1 MRRAVPLLVALV
13 LILAA
18 CGPNASNSASP
29 TTASTVAPP
38 ASGSAPAES
47 QAPLTA
53 SGDIFA
59 YGFAYE
65 TGDIIA
71 KTRADVFKEKYPD
84 VKVTWSESGFDDQQ
98 FLAALA
104 GSDKPD
110 AVNLPRNKIGT
121 YIAQGVLEPLD
132 DCIAK
137 TGFDTSVFYDAA
149 KNDVTVDGKM
159 YAFPEFYNT
168 RNWII
173 NNKAF
178 KDAGIDPNSLNWGD
192 WDAIKQANDKLVKK
206 DGDKIT
212 RIGIDPKIPE
222 FLPLW
227 VKADGGSVISD
238 DGKTSQLDSQQ
249 TIDAVKYTTD
259 LVKAQGDPTK
269 WLDFRNTWDFF
280 GAKNQV
286 ASDQVGAWPMEQWYL
301 NVLAQNSPDVD
312 ITVKPFMTK
321 DGQPITY
328 EDGNSWAI
336 VKGTDNPDAACAL
349 ASTMVATDTWVAA
362 GKARAEDAKKNNKPQ
377 TGVYTGNREAD
388 KIIFDQYVDLSDMPV
403 FEAAV
408 KAVLDNQENAFGSA
422 PSPGAAGFQQALTD
436 GVNRVL
442 SGSASAE
449 DSMKQAQ
456 QEAQDA
462 IDSGAS

>member
-1 MRRAVPLLVALV
+1 MRRAVPILVSLV
-13 LILAA
+13 FVLVA
-18 CGPNASNSASP
+18 CGPSANNSASP
-29 TTASTVAPP
+29 TTAGTVAPP
-38 ASGSAPAES
+38 ASGSAPAS
-47 QAPLTA
+47 QEPLAA

-71 KTRADVFKEKYPD
+71 KTRADVFMKAYPD
-84 VKVTWSESGFDDQQ
+84 VKVTWSESGFDDQK
-98 FLAALA
+98 FLAALS
-104 GSDKPD
+104 GKDKPD

-121 YIAQGVLEPLD
+121 YIAQGVLAPIT
-132 DCIAK
+132 DCVSK
-137 TGFDTSVFYDAA
+137 TGFDTGVFYDAA
-149 KNDVTVDGKM
+149 KNDVTVDGQM

-168 RNWII
+168 RAWII

-178 KDAGIDPNSLNWGD
+178 EDAGIDPESLDLSD
-192 WDAIKQANDKLVKK
+192 WDAIAAANAKLVKK

-227 VKADGGSVISD
+227 AKANGGAVISD
-238 DGKTSQLDSQQ
+238 DGLTSQLDSQEVV
-249 TIDAVKYTTD
+249 DAVKYTTD

-286 ASDQVGAWPMEQWYL
+286 ASDQIGAWPMEQWYL

-312 ITVKPFMTK
+312 ITVKPFLTK
-321 DGQPITY
+321 DGQPITM
-328 EDGNSWAI
+328 EDGNAWAI
-336 VKGTDNPDAACAL
+336 VADTDNPDAACVL

-362 GKARAEDAKKNNKPQ
+362 AKARAEDAEKNDKPQ
-377 TGVYTGNREAD
+377 TGVYSGNREAD
-388 KIIFDQYVDLSDMPV
+388 QIIFDQYVDLSDMPV
-403 FEAAV
+403 FE
-408 KAVLDNQENAFGSA
+408 KAVQAIIDNQENAFGSA
-422 PSPGAAGFQQALTD
+422 PSPGAAGFQQAMID

-442 SGSASAE
+442 SGSATPEEA
-449 DSMKQAQ
+449 MQGAQ
-456 QEAQDA
+456 QDAQDA
-462 IDSGAS
+462 IDSAGQ